1 MSASTGRTGT
11 ALMHNDDL
19 APCDPAHG
27 FDVWRRTSGDLARSV
42 NASRI
47 PLAEASLFRLKWTLS
62 GVRFDNRGAIDVPD
76 RIREYGLDLVRFR
89 ARMMAI
95 EPVSR
100 EYPWS
105 ATELLKNATVE

>member
-1 MSASTGRTGT
+1 MSASTDRTDT

-27 FDVWRRTSGDLARSV
+27 FDVWRRPSADLARSV
-42 NASRI
+42 KASRI

-62 GVRFDNRGAIDVPD
+62 NVRFDNQGAIDASEKTVECSFNEPH
-76 RIREYGLDLVRFR
+76 FR

-95 EPVSR
+95 ESVSR

-105 ATELLKNATVE
+105 ATELLKNAS

>member
-1 MSASTGRTGT
+1 
-11 ALMHNDDL
+11 
-19 APCDPAHG
+19 
-27 FDVWRRTSGDLARSV
+27 V

-76 RIREYGLDLVRFR
+76 RIREYGLDLVRLR

-105 ATELLKNATVE
+105 ATELLKNANVE